1 MKGLGD
7 DTANNFR
14 IYKTMMMS
22 ITEALQMVIDSI
34 IEGLQICINSVIEG
48 YADDDTFNN

>member
-1 MKGLGD
+1 
-7 DTANNFR
+7 
-14 IYKTMMMS
+14 MMMS

-48 YADDDTFNN
+48 YTDDDTFNN